1 MVVGEELGRVRVLS
15 CPDFQ
20 AGRYTAAGLHISLKP
35 AYIFE
40 ACIYLRSLHKTWRPA
55 SYLAAA
61 GSRLSGRLCINLQAC
76 TSEDQ
81 ARLHAG
87 RLGLAA

>member
-35 AYIFE
+35 AYIVE
-40 ACIYLRSLHKTWRPA
+40 AYI
-55 SYLAAA
+55 
-61 GSRLSGRLCINLQAC
+61 
-76 TSEDQ
+76 
-81 ARLHAG
+81 
-87 RLGLAA
+87 RLGDLLAI